1 MGVRNGLTEKKRLAI
16 ERRKSGDSYS
26 VIVEHLKLSKSTL
39 SGWLKGIPYTPNEE
53 TLMRIKNGPRKSAE
67 IRHLKKLSSIE
78 QVRSLAN
85 SEIGTLSK
93 RDLWMFGIGLYLGE
107 GAKSI
112 ESVRLV
118 NSDPNVIKLGIVW
131 LRNVCGVGIKNL
143 TLVVHTYPDNNIAT
157 TISYW
162 SKLSGVPVSE
172 FGKTQV
178 DMRLN
183 KSTYHH
189 NKLPYGTVQLRVRAG
204 KNEKLGVFLHRRIM
218 GWIEAIIQQ
227 VNTMRD

>member
-85 SEIGTLSK
+85 SEIG
-93 RDLWMFGIGLYLGE
+93 
-107 GAKSI
+107 
-112 ESVRLV
+112 
-118 NSDPNVIKLGIVW
+118 
-131 LRNVCGVGIKNL
+131 
-143 TLVVHTYPDNNIAT
+143 
-157 TISYW
+157 
-162 SKLSGVPVSE
+162 
-172 FGKTQV
+172 KTQV

-189 NKLPYGTVQLRVRAG
+189 NKLPYGTVQIRVRAG